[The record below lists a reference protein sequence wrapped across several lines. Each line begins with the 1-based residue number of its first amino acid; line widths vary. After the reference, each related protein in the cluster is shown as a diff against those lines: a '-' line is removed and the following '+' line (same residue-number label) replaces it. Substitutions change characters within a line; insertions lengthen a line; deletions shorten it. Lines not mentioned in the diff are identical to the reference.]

1 MNLASISEVIEF
13 KQGFLYLFNQLVVR
27 GFLARRRYKRLRQ
40 EAMMNSKKASTF
52 LKYSSQRGNNFFQ
65 KQGELQQHDQRRKE
79 GKLYSINFGFLLS
92 DILNLCHDEK
102 SVLFL
107 EREEKTAILTA
118 ICSLSEILK
127 KRTLNYIAVEFPSSL
142 LNDEDDDEDF
152 PPPPPDALGLPPKT
166 RSHGSLEEVE
176 VNRLLG
182 ELCSVI

>member
-1 MNLASISEVIEF
+1 MNLASILELTEF

-27 GFLARRRYKRLRQ
+27 GFLARRRYERLRE
-40 EAMMNSKKASTF
+40 EAVMNSKKASTF
-52 LKYSSQRGNNFFQ
+52 LKYSSLRGNNFFQ
-65 KQGELQQHDQRRKE
+65 KQGELQQHDQKKKE

-92 DILNLCHDEK
+92 DLCHDEK
-102 SVLFL
+102 SVLFCK
-107 EREEKTAILTA
+107 RRKTAILTA

-142 LNDEDDDEDF
+142 LNDDDDDEDF
-152 PPPPPDALGLPPKT
+152 PPPPPDALGLPPKM

>member
-1 MNLASISEVIEF
+1 MNLASTSEVIEF
-13 KQGFLYLFNQLVVR
+13 KQGFLRLFNQLVVR
-27 GFLARRRYKRLRQ
+27 GFLARRRYKHLRQ

-52 LKYSSQRGNNFFQ
+52 LKYSSLCGNNFFQ

-92 DILNLCHDEK
+92 DILNLCHDE
-102 SVLFL
+102 
-107 EREEKTAILTA
+107 REEKTAILTA

-142 LNDEDDDEDF
+142 LNDDDDDEDF
-152 PPPPPDALGLPPKT
+152 PPPPPDALGLPPKM

-176 VNRLLG
+176 VNSLLG

>member
-40 EAMMNSKKASTF
+40 EAMMYSKKASTF
-52 LKYSSQRGNNFFQ
+52 LKSSNLCGNIFFQ

-79 GKLYSINFGFLLS
+79 GKLYSINFGFLLL

-127 KRTLNYIAVEFPSSL
+127 ERTLNYIAVEFPSSL
-142 LNDEDDDEDF
+142 LNDDDDEDF

-182 ELCSVI
+182 ELCIVI